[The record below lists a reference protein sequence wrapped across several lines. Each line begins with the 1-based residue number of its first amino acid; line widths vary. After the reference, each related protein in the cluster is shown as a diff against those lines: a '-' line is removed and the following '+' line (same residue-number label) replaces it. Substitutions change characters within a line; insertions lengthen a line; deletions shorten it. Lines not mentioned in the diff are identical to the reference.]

1 MDNQMSLVDGWG
13 RTMTIQ
19 YWDTFFEEVYQMDRN
34 RMIREWV
41 HSAKAKYSVVGSG
54 ADKFAGTLE
63 LGFQVSFPWSLSV
76 GVNVSY
82 TTPNILL
89 DDMNIF
95 PGASISSDL
104 GDSPGVQ
111 EVVVFSADVE
121 GSEGTVVVA
130 NAHGKVTGAAG
141 SVILRPFA
149 RLISQTG
156 DMVTTYGESFD
167 LKGSL

>member
-1 MDNQMSLVDGWG
+1 
-13 RTMTIQ
+13 
-19 YWDTFFEEVYQMDRN
+19 
-34 RMIREWV
+34 
-41 HSAKAKYSVVGSG
+41 
-54 ADKFAGTLE
+54 
-63 LGFQVSFPWSLSV
+63 
-76 GVNVSY
+76 
-82 TTPNILL
+82 
-89 DDMNIF
+89 MNIF
-95 PGASISSDL
+95 PGASTSSDL